1 MLGVGGQHVEENI
14 LARFDRLDERSDLL
28 SGESPLDIKADL
40 LLDSEVVNCT
50 LLKIVHVG

>member
-50 LLKIVHVG
+50 LFKIVHVG

>member
-1 MLGVGGQHVEENI
+1 MLGVGGQYVEENI